1 MGLLSRLRA
10 ALPGTAYKMV
20 VDVGNGF
27 YSWDGKLYQSDIV
40 RACIKPKTKAIGKAI
55 AKHVRT
61 TIQKDGKKEIAI
73 NPEASIRFLLEE
85 PNDRADVAGK
95 SCESVTAEQQCFYI
109 GHA

>member
-85 PNDRADVAGK
+85 PNDLMTGQMLQEKVAI
-95 SCESVTAEQQCFYI
+95 SYS
-109 GHA
+109 